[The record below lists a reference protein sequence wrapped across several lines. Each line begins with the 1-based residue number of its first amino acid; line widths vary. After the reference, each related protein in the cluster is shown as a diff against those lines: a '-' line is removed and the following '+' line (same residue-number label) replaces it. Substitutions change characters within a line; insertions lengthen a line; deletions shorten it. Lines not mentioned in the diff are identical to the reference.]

1 MKVTGKPAAAQA
13 PPMKQPTEP
22 APRMTTLSAA
32 TVWRDAL
39 VGQPQALGRLARLPE
54 DVDRNAA
61 ARIPVAADAQPLR
74 LHFLN
79 QALAYADRHVLVEA
93 CMVAER
99 AEEQLEAL
107 ALDDRLAG
115 RIIDHEMREIRLAG
129 DRAQRRELGRGEP
142 DEVKRA
148 RTRVRHIVEHGL

>member
-1 MKVTGKPAAAQA
+1 MKLTGKPAAAQA

-39 VGQPQALGRLARLPE
+39 VRQPQAFRRRARLPE
-54 DVDRNAA
+54 DVDRDPP

-74 LHFLN
+74 LHVLDK
-79 QALAYADRHVLVEA
+79 ALADADGHVLVEA

-99 AEEQLEAL
+99 AEE
-107 ALDDRLAG
+107 
-115 RIIDHEMREIRLAG
+115 
-129 DRAQRRELGRGEP
+129 
-142 DEVKRA
+142 
-148 RTRVRHIVEHGL
+148 